1 MTATWTDDLR
11 VCVARGET
19 LVSLVDY
26 VLASAQAPWAERLEV
41 LTTRFALSFDDA
53 RLAIDRVD
61 GGRVRAANPA
71 HEPDRGKDPIAWIA
85 YRRLRREAV
94 PAEVSAPSAEEEQ
107 AATAQWRAALEG
119 DEADATTSVGI
130 ALQLVE
136 LAARTMAE
144 EPDRNRRGRVV
155 LRAAHAL
162 SDAAEACIEAQGGDC
177 AGEGTQA
184 WADAV
189 RMGIGARQLATWFAA
204 LGAGDLE
211 GIALNLQGRIVTRLL
226 GQCHAH
232 VGRVML
238 DGVDWS
244 LRSGDTAKAIRS
256 CQAVVGDFA
265 ALVDE
270 WEADEDAPFDEHRQ
284 ALGHLLA
291 ALEVLASL
299 DQTVDGE
306 LRARCLAQLARP
318 PTR

>member
-1 MTATWTDDLR
+1 MTVTWTDDLR
-11 VCVARGET
+11 VCITHNKT
-19 LVSLVDY
+19 LAALVDY
-26 VLASAQAPWAERLEV
+26 VIASEQAPWEERLEV

-71 HEPDRGKDPIAWIA
+71 HEPDHSKDPIAWIA
-85 YRRLRREAV
+85 YRRLRGEAV
-94 PAEVSAPSAEEEQ
+94 PAEVSAPSAEEER

-119 DEADATTSVGI
+119 EDADATTSVWI
-130 ALQLVE
+130 ALRLVE
-136 LAARTMAE
+136 LAAQTMAD
-144 EPDRNRRGRVV
+144 EPDRSCRGRVV

-162 SDAAEACIEAQGGDC
+162 SDAAEACIEAQDGC
-177 AGEGTQA
+177 ATEGTQA

-189 RMGIGARQLATWFAA
+189 RMGIGARQLATWFAG

-238 DGVDWS
+238 DGIDWS
-244 LRSGDTAKAIRS
+244 LRTGDTATAIGS

-299 DQTVDGE
+299 DQAVDGE